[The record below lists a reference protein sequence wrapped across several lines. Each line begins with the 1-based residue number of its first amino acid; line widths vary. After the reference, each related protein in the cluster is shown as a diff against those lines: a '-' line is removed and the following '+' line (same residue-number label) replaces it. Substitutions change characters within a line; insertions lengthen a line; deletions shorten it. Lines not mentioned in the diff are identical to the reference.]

1 MTKRTYLLST
11 LIVLF
16 LGIGINASAIDRQA
30 LAKYAASL
38 KGKKKAELKTAISQI
53 SQPTKVLT
61 YGGRSSNSTWSGFVK
76 TDRIGNTLECRNRYS
91 TDRFYFTS
99 TTQTSAISGM
109 NIEHSFP
116 KSWWGGDEN
125 KAYKD
130 LYNLYPSES
139 SANNKKSNYVM
150 GKVTNPSILDD
161 YEKVGKGTYGGFY
174 VVEPHDNWKGDFCR
188 SYFYMVTTYQNLS
201 WTSQGVNC
209 LDDNTW
215 PTLKKWAYT
224 LYLDWT
230 RTDKVDDIEVD
241 RNNAVYAI
249 QGNRN
254 LFIDYPYLAEYVWGD
269 SVDVAFDPTTSIS
282 TASDDDRYLQGGTPD
297 TPDTPDTPE
306 PGDMYYFSATN
317 TIVPGKLYLIVAD
330 NNGSLL
336 AMMPISSSK
345 TYGYPDGQSVTELND
360 TISLT
365 STDNAFTIEANGSG
379 YSIKDS
385 KDRYLYNDGTHK
397 NFNVT
402 TDKSKA
408 GIWTATFNDDGTVK
422 LVHGSSYVQYST
434 KFTSYGCYPDAQ
446 GIMPKLF
453 VRVNKKNVTPTAIVS
468 VVDNEL
474 RQHNVD
480 IYTVDGRFVGKN
492 TSVLAPGL
500 YIRDGKKFVVR

>member
-38 KGKKKAELKTAISQI
+38 KGKKGAELKTAL
-53 SQPTKVLT
+53 QPLLKPKKVLG
-61 YGGRSSNSTWSGFVK
+61 YGSGNGNTWSGFYK
-76 TDRIGNTLECRNRYS
+76 TDRNPKNNECYNRYS
-91 TDRFYFTS
+91 SEKFFFTS
-99 TTQTSAISGM
+99 TTRAITGM

-116 KSWWGGDEN
+116 KSWWGGGNND
-125 KAYKD
+125 AYKD
-130 LYNLYPSES
+130 LYHLYPSPS
-139 SANNKKSNYVM
+139 TGNSQKSNYPM
-150 GKVTNPSILDD
+150 DEVTNATIEEEGYD
-161 YEKVGKGTYGGFY
+161 KVGTGKNVNYKAW
-174 VVEPHDNWKGDFCR
+174 EPGDRFKGDFAR
-188 SYFYMVTTYQNLS
+188 TYMYMAVAYGNLTFS
-201 WTSQGVNC
+201 GMGLRTMNNEAYPG
-209 LDDNTW
+209 
-215 PTLKKWAYT
+215 LKPWASSLYRKWSRA
-224 LYLDWT
+224 
-230 RTDKVDDIEVD
+230 DKVDSLERT
-241 RNNAVYAI
+241 RNNTVANI
-249 QGNRN
+249 EGNRN

-408 GIWTATFNDDGTVK
+408 GIWTATFSDDGTVK

-474 RQHNVD
+474 RQHNGD

>member
-38 KGKKKAELKTAISQI
+38 KGKKGAELKTAIFQI

-61 YGGRSSNSTWSGFVK
+61 YGGKSSNSTWSGFVK

-161 YEKVGKGTYGGFY
+161 YEKVGNGTYGNFY

-317 TIVPGKLYLIVAD
+317 NVTPGKKYLIVAD
-330 NNGSLL
+330 NSGTLK
-336 AMMPISSSK
+336 AMKIWSGNK
-345 TYGYPDGQSVTELND
+345 AYGYFPVDDVTELDD
-360 TISLT
+360 TIKLSSLDNAYT
-365 STDNAFTIEANGSG
+365 ITADGSKYKIADSQNRYIWHDGSYKTISVSTDGSSKGSWTITPNGDGTFKIAFTDN
-379 YSIKDS
+379 Y
-385 KDRYLYNDGTHK
+385 
-397 NFNVT
+397 
-402 TDKSKA
+402 
-408 GIWTATFNDDGTVK
+408 
-422 LVHGSSYVQYST
+422 YVQYST
-434 KFTSYGCYPDAQ
+434 KYTSYGCYPDAQ
-446 GIMPKLF
+446 GIMPKLYMQ
-453 VRVNKKNVTPTAIVS
+453 VEKNATAIV
-468 VVDNEL
+468 
-474 RQHNVD
+474 NVNAD
-480 IYTVDGRFVGKN
+480 TRRAYNGNIYTIQGRLVGKDA
-492 TSVLAPGL
+492 SVLAPGL
-500 YIRDGKKFVVR
+500 YIKDGKKFVVR

>member
-16 LGIGINASAIDRQA
+16 LGLGINASAIDRQA

-38 KGKKKAELKTAISQI
+38 KGKKGAELKTAL
-53 SQPTKVLT
+53 QPLLKPKKVLG
-61 YGGRSSNSTWSGFVK
+61 YGSGNGNTWSGFYK
-76 TDRIGNTLECRNRYS
+76 TDRNPKNNECYNRYS
-91 TDRFYFTS
+91 SEKFFFTS
-99 TTQTSAISGM
+99 TTNAISGM

-116 KSWWGGDEN
+116 KSWWGGGKND
-125 KAYKD
+125 AYKD
-130 LYNLYPSES
+130 LYHLYPSPS
-139 SANNKKSNYVM
+139 TGNSQKGNYPM
-150 GKVTNPSILDD
+150 DEVTNATIEEEGYD
-161 YEKVGKGTYGGFY
+161 KVGTGKNVNYKAW
-174 VVEPHDNWKGDFCR
+174 EPGDRFKGDFAR
-188 SYFYMVTTYQNLS
+188 TYMYMAVAYGNLTFS
-201 WTSQGVNC
+201 DMGLRTMNNEAYPG
-209 LDDNTW
+209 
-215 PTLKKWAYT
+215 LKPWAST
-224 LYLDWT
+224 LYRKWSKA
-230 RTDKVDDIEVD
+230 DKVDSLERT
-241 RNNAVYAI
+241 RNNIVANI
-249 QGNRN
+249 EGNRN

-297 TPDTPDTPE
+297 TPDIPDTPE

-345 TYGYPDGQSVTELND
+345 TYDYPDGQSVTELND

-385 KDRYLYNDGTHK
+385 KNRYLYNDGTHK

-408 GIWTATFNDDGTVK
+408 GIWTATFNGDGTVK
-422 LVHGSSYVQYST
+422 LIHGSSYVQYST
-434 KFTSYGCYPDAQ
+434 KYTSYGCYPDAQ

-474 RQHNVD
+474 RQHNGD
-480 IYTVDGRFVGKN
+480 IYTVEGRFVGKN